1 MKIRLIV
8 MKNTNSFLNCINN
21 SFYLLILLLIPSC
34 ASFNTAEKIAPSFT
48 YAYESIKNAVIGYPD
63 LNITREIVENIPY
76 ASALLKVGKGPEGL
90 VILESIENDNFLW
103 VSRDKIYI
111 VTKDG
116 RIKRS
121 IGLPN
126 NLTEITSINQSFKDL
141 LTKPNP
147 VTEYY
152 SYYSFEEPTLFN
164 LKVSIK
170 ITNKGIHEVE
180 ILGDRKQLI
189 LFEESI
195 SSELIGWK
203 EKNKFWVDPDNYFIW
218 KSEQNISPK
227 LPKFTLQVTKR
238 PSSKTP

>member
-1 MKIRLIV
+1 

-21 SFYLLILLLIPSC
+21 SFYLLILLLISSC

-103 VSRDKIYI
+103 VSKDKIYI

-152 SYYSFEEPTLFN
+152 SYYTFEEPTLFN

-203 EKNKFWVDPDNYFIW
+203 GKNKFWVDPDNYFIW